1 MGLSQVR
8 ALYGFYVKNG
18 KCQIARGNSQE
29 LMPCI
34 SKVVVNMEIIN
45 TVAQSVVIAGFLT
58 GAFSYIVL
66 TPLNKSI
73 EGLRTIVQELKDELR
88 YSEQRRHE
96 LQERVAKV
104 EASAASAHHRL
115 DRIDDVLGGVHQ

>member
-1 MGLSQVR
+1 
-8 ALYGFYVKNG
+8 
-18 KCQIARGNSQE
+18 
-29 LMPCI
+29 
-34 SKVVVNMEIIN
+34 VVTLEILNMI
-45 TVAQSVVIAGFLT
+45 AQSVAIAGFLT

-104 EASAASAHHRL
+104 EASAASAHHRI
-115 DRIDDVLGGVHQ
+115 DRIDNLLGGAHE

>member
-1 MGLSQVR
+1 MNTVD
-8 ALYGFYVKNG
+8 
-18 KCQIARGNSQE
+18 
-29 LMPCI
+29 
-34 SKVVVNMEIIN
+34 IIN
-45 TVAQSVVIAGFLT
+45 MIAQSVVIAGFLT

-104 EASAASAHHRL
+104 EASAASAHHRIDRL
-115 DRIDDVLGGVHQ
+115 DNLFGGGHE

>member
-1 MGLSQVR
+1 
-8 ALYGFYVKNG
+8 
-18 KCQIARGNSQE
+18 
-29 LMPCI
+29 
-34 SKVVVNMEIIN
+34 MEIIN

-104 EASAASAHHRL
+104 EAGVANANHRL
-115 DRIDDVLGGVHQ
+115 DRIDSIIGGGNA

>member
-1 MGLSQVR
+1 
-8 ALYGFYVKNG
+8 
-18 KCQIARGNSQE
+18 
-29 LMPCI
+29 
-34 SKVVVNMEIIN
+34 VVTLEILNMI
-45 TVAQSVVIAGFLT
+45 AQSVVIAGFLT

-104 EASAASAHHRL
+104 EASAASAHHRIDRL
-115 DRIDDVLGGVHQ
+115 DNLIGGGHE

>member
-1 MGLSQVR
+1 MDIL
-8 ALYGFYVKNG
+8 
-18 KCQIARGNSQE
+18 
-29 LMPCI
+29 
-34 SKVVVNMEIIN
+34 NMI
-45 TVAQSVVIAGFLT
+45 TQSVVIAGFLT

-104 EASAASAHHRL
+104 EASAASAHHRIDRL
-115 DRIDDVLGGVHQ
+115 DNLIGGAHE

>member
-1 MGLSQVR
+1 MSTMD
-8 ALYGFYVKNG
+8 
-18 KCQIARGNSQE
+18 I
-29 LMPCI
+29 MDI
-34 SKVVVNMEIIN
+34 MNMI
-45 TVAQSVVIAGFLT
+45 AQSVVIAGFLT

-73 EGLRTIVQELKDELR
+73 ESLRTIVQELKDELR

-104 EASAASAHHRL
+104 EASAASAHHRIDRL
-115 DRIDDVLGGVHQ
+115 DNLIGGGHE

>member
-1 MGLSQVR
+1 METLD
-8 ALYGFYVKNG
+8 
-18 KCQIARGNSQE
+18 I
-29 LMPCI
+29 
-34 SKVVVNMEIIN
+34 VNMI
-45 TVAQSVVIAGFLT
+45 AQSVVIAGFLT

-104 EASAASAHHRL
+104 EASAASAHHRI
-115 DRIDDVLGGVHQ
+115 DRIDNIIGGAHE

>member
-1 MGLSQVR
+1 MTRL
-8 ALYGFYVKNG
+8 
-18 KCQIARGNSQE
+18 
-29 LMPCI
+29 
-34 SKVVVNMEIIN
+34 EIIN
-45 TVAQSVVIAGFLT
+45 MVAQSVVIAGFLT
-58 GAFSYIVL
+58 GAFSYVVL

-104 EASAASAHHRL
+104 EASAASAHHRIDRL
-115 DRIDDVLGGVHQ
+115 DNLMGGAHE

>member
-1 MGLSQVR
+1 MTRL
-8 ALYGFYVKNG
+8 
-18 KCQIARGNSQE
+18 
-29 LMPCI
+29 
-34 SKVVVNMEIIN
+34 EIIN
-45 TVAQSVVIAGFLT
+45 MVAQSVVIAGFLT

-104 EASAASAHHRL
+104 EASTASAHHRL
-115 DRIDDVLGGVHQ
+115 DRLDNLVGGAHE

>member
-1 MGLSQVR
+1 M
-8 ALYGFYVKNG
+8 
-18 KCQIARGNSQE
+18 
-29 LMPCI
+29 
-34 SKVVVNMEIIN
+34 NMI
-45 TVAQSVVIAGFLT
+45 AQSVVIAGFLT

-104 EASAASAHHRL
+104 EASTASAHHRIDRL
-115 DRIDDVLGGVHQ
+115 DNLIGGAHE

>member
-1 MGLSQVR
+1 MTRL
-8 ALYGFYVKNG
+8 
-18 KCQIARGNSQE
+18 
-29 LMPCI
+29 
-34 SKVVVNMEIIN
+34 EIIN
-45 TVAQSVVIAGFLT
+45 MVAQSVVIAGFLT

-115 DRIDDVLGGVHQ
+115 DRLDNLVGGVHE

>member
-1 MGLSQVR
+1 MTQL
-8 ALYGFYVKNG
+8 
-18 KCQIARGNSQE
+18 
-29 LMPCI
+29 
-34 SKVVVNMEIIN
+34 EIISMI
-45 TVAQSVVIAGFLT
+45 AQSVVIAGFLT

-73 EGLRTIVQELKDELR
+73 ESLRTIVQEMKDELR

-104 EASAASAHHRL
+104 EASAASAHHRIDRL
-115 DRIDDVLGGVHQ
+115 DNLVGGAH

>member
-1 MGLSQVR
+1 LEI
-8 ALYGFYVKNG
+8 L
-18 KCQIARGNSQE
+18 
-29 LMPCI
+29 
-34 SKVVVNMEIIN
+34 NMI
-45 TVAQSVVIAGFLT
+45 AQSVVIAGFLT

-104 EASAASAHHRL
+104 EASAASAHHRI
-115 DRIDDVLGGVHQ
+115 DRIDNLLGGAHE

>member
-1 MGLSQVR
+1 M
-8 ALYGFYVKNG
+8 NTMD
-18 KCQIARGNSQE
+18 I
-29 LMPCI
+29 
-34 SKVVVNMEIIN
+34 VNMI
-45 TVAQSVVIAGFLT
+45 AQSVVIAGFLT

-104 EASAASAHHRL
+104 EASAASAHHRIDRL
-115 DRIDDVLGGVHQ
+115 DNLFGGGHE

>member
-1 MGLSQVR
+1 MSTMD
-8 ALYGFYVKNG
+8 
-18 KCQIARGNSQE
+18 I
-29 LMPCI
+29 MDI
-34 SKVVVNMEIIN
+34 MNMI
-45 TVAQSVVIAGFLT
+45 AQSVVIAGFLT

-104 EASAASAHHRL
+104 EASAASAHHRIDRL
-115 DRIDDVLGGVHQ
+115 DNLIGGAHE

>member
-1 MGLSQVR
+1 
-8 ALYGFYVKNG
+8 
-18 KCQIARGNSQE
+18 
-29 LMPCI
+29 
-34 SKVVVNMEIIN
+34 MEIIN

-104 EASAASAHHRL
+104 EASAHHRL